1 MKLSLSA
8 NISKLRKE
16 HAMNTGAVSGSFR
29 RYLCIC
35 LKMGTGC
42 GDAGIKPDCGDGR
55 SV

>member
-16 HAMNTGAVSGSFR
+16 HAMTQEQLAEALGVTFASSQNGN
-29 RYLCIC
+29 
-35 LKMGTGC
+35 GC

>member
-16 HAMNTGAVSGSFR
+16 HAMTQEQFR

>member
-16 HAMNTGAVSGSFR
+16 HAMTQEH
-29 RYLCIC
+29 LCIC